1 MLGGWAYGA
10 VYGNSDERRRALS
23 GWLDFYNRRRP
34 HGSLG
39 HQPPLQRLE
48 ALRRNN
54 LAGSYT

>member
-1 MLGGWAYGA
+1 
-10 VYGNSDERRRALS
+10 NSAERRAALA

-34 HGSLG
+34 HGSLN

-54 LAGSYT
+54 LAGSYN